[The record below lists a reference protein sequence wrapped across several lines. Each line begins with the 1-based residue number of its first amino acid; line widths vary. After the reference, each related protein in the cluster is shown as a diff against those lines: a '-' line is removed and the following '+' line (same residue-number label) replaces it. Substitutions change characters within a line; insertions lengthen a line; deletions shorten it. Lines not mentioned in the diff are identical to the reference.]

1 MSDSS
6 GAPHALEMRGISIS
20 FGPVQVLREVD
31 FLVPRGHV
39 HALLGENGAGKSTLM
54 KILDG
59 VYPAGRFRGDIHLQ
73 GKPVQFHSPHDAW
86 SQGIGYV
93 PQEISV
99 LENLTVA
106 ENILVGHWNG
116 RSPWVTPGQ
125 LQARAA
131 RILEET
137 RIPLDPSWLVAT
149 YNASQ
154 RQLVMIARALSQEPS
169 VLILDEATACL
180 THEEAEILFRV
191 VRHLRDRGITTIFI
205 THKLAEV
212 YALADSA
219 TVMRDGAV
227 VARLR
232 REELKEETIVPAM
245 IGRKLDQFYPHRT
258 PAEHKVETL
267 RVENLTVPHPHLA
280 NRNVVQDVSF
290 ELKRGEI
297 LGLAGLVGAGRSEV
311 VNALY
316 GRTEFQGKV
325 FFEGHPVDVH
335 SPREAMRLGLGLV
348 TEERKKD
355 GLLLEKSVKE
365 NITLHNLRRVSRGP
379 WLSSTKEN
387 AVAEEYKTRL
397 AIRAP
402 SIHAPV
408 HQLSGGNQQKVILS
422 KILLAEP
429 QVIFLDEPT
438 KGIDVGAKS
447 EIYRLIFDLA
457 REGVSF
463 VLISS
468 ELPELLALCDR
479 FVVLA
484 RGRVTGRL
492 ERSEANEE
500 SIMAAATG

>member
-1 MSDSS
+1 MNDSS
-6 GAPHALEMRGISIS
+6 IAPPAMEMRGISIS

-31 FLVPRGHV
+31 FLVPRGHI

-59 VYPAGRFRGDIHLQ
+59 VYPAGRFCGEIHLQ
-73 GKPVQFHSPHDAW
+73 GKAVQFHSPHDAW

-116 RSPWVTPGQ
+116 GSPWVTPRQ
-125 LQARAA
+125 LQTRAA

-137 RIPLDPSWLVAT
+137 RIPLDPTRLVSS

-154 RQLVMIARALSQEPS
+154 RQMVMIARALSQEPS

-180 THEEAEILFRV
+180 TQEEAEILFRV
-191 VRHLRDRGITTIFI
+191 VRHLSESSITTIFI

-232 REELKEETIVPAM
+232 REELREETIVPAM
-245 IGRKLDQFYPHRT
+245 IGRKLNQFYPTRT
-258 PAEHKVETL
+258 STGQKEETL

-290 ELKRGEI
+290 SVRRGEI

-325 FFEGHPVDVH
+325 FLQGQPVEVR
-335 SPREAMRLGLGLV
+335 SPRQAMRLGLGLV

-355 GLLLEKSVKE
+355 GLLLDKSVKE
-365 NITLHNLRRVSRGP
+365 NITLHNLRLISHGP
-379 WLSSTKEN
+379 WLSSAKEN
-387 AVAEEYKTRL
+387 AVAEDCKTRL

-402 SIHAPV
+402 SIQAPV

-422 KILLAEP
+422 KILLAQP
-429 QVIFLDEPT
+429 RIIFLDEPT

-457 REGVSF
+457 QKGVSF

-468 ELPELLALCDR
+468 ELSELLALSDR

-492 ERSEANEE
+492 ERSEASEK
-500 SIMAAATG
+500 SIVAAATG

>member
-1 MSDSS
+1 MSEKGSL
-6 GAPHALEMRGISIS
+6 PALEMRGVSIT
-20 FGPVQVLREVD
+20 FGPVQVLRDID
-31 FLVPRGHV
+31 FIVPRGHL

-59 VYPAGRFRGDIHLQ
+59 VYPAGMFQGQIHLQ
-73 GKPVQFHSPHDAW
+73 GKPVHFHSPHDAW

-106 ENILVGHWNG
+106 ENILVGHWNPG
-116 RSPWVTPGQ
+116 SPWAGPRT
-125 LQARAA
+125 LEARAA
-131 RILEET
+131 QILKET
-137 RIPLDPSWLVAT
+137 NIPLDPSRLVAS

-154 RQLVMIARALSQEPS
+154 RQLVMIARALSQKPS

-191 VRHLRDRGITTIFI
+191 VRHLRDQGMTTIFI

-227 VARLR
+227 VARLN
-232 REELKEETIVPAM
+232 REELREETIVPAM
-245 IGRKLDQFYPHRT
+245 IGRKLDQFYPART
-258 PAEHKVETL
+258 PPQSPQEVL
-267 RVENLTVPHPHLA
+267 RVENLTIPHPHLA
-280 NRNVVQDVSF
+280 GRNVVEQVSF
-290 ELKRGEI
+290 SLGRGEI

-316 GRTEFQGKV
+316 GRSDFSGRV
-325 FFEGHPVDVH
+325 FLEGQEVRLRN
-335 SPREAMRLGLGLV
+335 PREAMRLGVGLV
-348 TEERKKD
+348 TEERKKE
-355 GLLLEKSVKE
+355 GLLLDRSVRE
-365 NITLHNLRRVSRGP
+365 NITLHHLRKVSRGI
-379 WLSSTKEN
+379 WLSSHLEDE
-387 AVAEEYKTRL
+387 VAEEFRNRL
-397 AIRAP
+397 NLRAP
-402 SIHAPV
+402 SLRAPV
-408 HQLSGGNQQKVILS
+408 HQLSGGNQQKVVLS
-422 KILLAEP
+422 KILLPEP
-429 QVIFLDEPT
+429 KVILLDEPT

-447 EIYRLIFDLA
+447 EIYRLIFDLS
-457 REGVSF
+457 RQGVSF

-484 RGRVTGRL
+484 RGRLTASL
-492 ERSEANEE
+492 NKSEATEE
-500 SIMAAATG
+500 TIMASATG